1 MIVTEHGIDL
11 KYALPTLCGGSS
23 SWQCSRVV
31 YIRKRESVCL
41 SHLVPLWTQTF
52 VCLSDLVLLWAP
64 KLGRICPHHH
74 PRVLPPNTIH
84 VNLETKFP
92 EHENFGNIFNPQHI
106 HLLRRRPLYHV
117 PFITAGLG
125 SFWALTSSSSG
136 KDVNGR
142 SSMCSWVKK
151 LKELNNA
158 WIDQGPLWSKALL
171 LPVLSI
177 WNAISW
183 LAAHHPLETKSSQ
196 SKPREEHSL
205 EHRPR
210 EASIG
215 VENLRG

>member
-11 KYALPTLCGGSS
+11 RYALPTLCGGSS
-23 SWQCSRVV
+23 SWQCSRVEYV
-31 YIRKRESVCL
+31 RERESVCL

-64 KLGRICPHHH
+64 KLGRICPRHH

-92 EHENFGNIFNPQHI
+92 AHENFGNIFNPQHI

-117 PFITAGLG
+117 PFITLHTAGLG
-125 SFWALTSSSSG
+125 NFWALTWSSSG
-136 KDVNGR
+136 KGVNGR

-158 WIDQGPLWSKALL
+158 WIDQEPLWSKAFYSLSWAYEMPSL
-171 LPVLSI
+171 GWLPTT
-177 WNAISW
+177 
-183 LAAHHPLETKSSQ
+183 H
-196 SKPREEHSL
+196 
-205 EHRPR
+205 
-210 EASIG
+210 
-215 VENLRG
+215 